1 MAALGVPR
9 ACKAVG
15 VRAHDDD
22 GAELNADYSVEPDGL
37 YLSLVLE
44 SGGGQSRDG
53 LRPRNDQYVPA
64 LTLLLR
70 RLADRDAVLL
80 GAMVASARLARLSED
95 ERTVKHGPVELA
107 DVQDFDQ
114 LRLELTTPQ
123 GRIGLADRNAKPG
136 NNRKRLQLR
145 LEVPG
150 YAAGDAGRLEA
161 DLAFPARLAAQLP
174 AAGELLRSL
183 IGQEIRT
190 VTGRPNMVLA
200 VNTGAALVHT
210 SQSPDGQMVAVTEVQ
225 EGLDKLAQ
233 QGTVGLNP
241 GELGHRS
248 SFIGA
253 VLATLP
259 GTQIT
264 LNPARITLGAPPV
277 EKAGSDPAFAVLDGT
292 AAVKVRKEQAVLRGL
307 LAGGRDLAA
316 CALCGQE
323 YPMQFLVAAH
333 VKKRSLCSDEERRD
347 LQHVAMLA
355 CVFGCDALYETG
367 WITVGQDGR
376 VQTIPPTSAPGGRIG
391 QHLQALQGRQCT
403 AHNQSSETYFAWHR
417 TTIFRGDIL
426 DLR

>member
-1 MAALGVPR
+1 M
-9 ACKAVG
+9 G

-22 GAELNADYSVEPDGL
+22 GAELNADYSVQPDGL
-37 YLSLVLE
+37 YLSLILE
-44 SGGGQSRDG
+44 SGGGRSRDG
-53 LRPRNDQYVPA
+53 LHSRNHQYVPA

-70 RLADRDAVLL
+70 RLADRNAVLL
-80 GAMVASARLARLSED
+80 GAMVASAPLARRSEE

-107 DVQDFDQ
+107 GVQDFDQ

-123 GRIGLADRNAKPG
+123 GRIGLADPNAKPG

-145 LEVPG
+145 IEVPG
-150 YAAGDAGRLEA
+150 YAADDAARLES
-161 DLAFPARLAAQLP
+161 DLAFPARLTGRLP

-183 IGQEIRT
+183 IGQEIYT
-190 VTGRPNMVLA
+190 VTGHPNMVLA
-200 VNTGAALVHT
+200 VNSGAALVRT
-210 SQSPDGQMVAVTEVQ
+210 SQSPDGQMVTMAEVQ
-225 EGLDKLAQ
+225 DGLDKLGQ
-233 QGTVGLNP
+233 QGTVGINT

-264 LNPARITLGAPPV
+264 LNPARITLGVPPV
-277 EKAGSDPAFAVLDGT
+277 EEVGSDPAFAVLDGT
-292 AAVKVRKEQAVLRGL
+292 AAAKVRKEQATLRSL

-355 CVFGCDALYETG
+355 CVFGCDTLYESG

-376 VQTIPPTSAPGGRIG
+376 VQTIPPTSTPGGRIG

-403 AHNQSSETYFAWHR
+403 AHNLSSETYFAWHR
-417 TTIFRGDIL
+417 TIIFRGDIPT
-426 DLR
+426 